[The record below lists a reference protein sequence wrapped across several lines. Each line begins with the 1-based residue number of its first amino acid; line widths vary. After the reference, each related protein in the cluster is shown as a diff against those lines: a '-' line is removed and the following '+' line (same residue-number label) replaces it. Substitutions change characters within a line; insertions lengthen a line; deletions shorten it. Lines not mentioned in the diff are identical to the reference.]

1 MTAMTTRLIPA
12 STRLCRQGGVR
23 PWWLQGSRVTT
34 AVASAASGGRG
45 ESLSFGV
52 RFAFAL
58 VVSLA
63 DDPVLGIEQHAADR
77 RVRARRAKA
86 GGGQC
91 DGASHGGDFGG

>member
-1 MTAMTTRLIPA
+1 VVA
-12 STRLCRQGGVR
+12 G
-23 PWWLQGSRVTT
+23 LQGDDRSRVGREWT
-34 AVASAASGGRG
+34 GRG
-45 ESLSFGV
+45 ESLGFGV

-77 RVRARRAKA
+77 RVRARRAEA